1 MTQQNPGQPYIPP
14 SASSGSGAYNPQQY
28 QAQTSQYQAGGATS
42 AASAQYQTT
51 GAQASYQPQA
61 SFQQTGQQFAMA
73 PAQDSFFANLMDT
86 SRDFV
91 NKFGRLI
98 FILAAI
104 AILVNLFYTAYSMGL
119 TQGEVK
125 LTKSLDDT
133 EYKYNFLQFF
143 VTFILNAPWAIAEIG
158 LVRMFIELV
167 RNSTSNR
174 GAAA

>member
-42 AASAQYQTT
+42 AASAQYQT
-51 GAQASYQPQA
+51 GAQAPYQPQA

-91 NKFGRLI
+91 NKFGKLV
-98 FILAAI
+98 FLVAVI
-104 AILVNLFYTAYSMGL
+104 AILVNLIYGAYNEGRSVSSLVRLDGDYNALQFLLNLLANIPWAL
-119 TQGEVK
+119 TQ
-125 LTKSLDDT
+125 
-133 EYKYNFLQFF
+133 
-143 VTFILNAPWAIAEIG
+143 IG
-158 LVRMFIELV
+158 LVRLFIELV
-167 RNSTSNR
+167 RNTTPNR

>member
-42 AASAQYQTT
+42 AASAQYQT
-51 GAQASYQPQA
+51 GAQAPYQPQA
-61 SFQQTGQQFAMA
+61 SFQQTGQQFAVA
-73 PAQDSFFANLMDT
+73 PPQDSFFRSLMDT
-86 SRDFV
+86 SRSFV
-91 NKFGRLI
+91 DKFGRLV
-98 FILAAI
+98 FLLAVI
-104 AILVNLFYTAYSMGL
+104 AIVVNLFYTAYSVGL
-119 TQGEVK
+119 TQGDLELSK
-125 LTKSLDDT
+125 NFNT

-143 VTFILNAPWAIAEIG
+143 VTLILNAPWAIAQIG

-167 RNSTSNR
+167 RNTSNR

>member
-42 AASAQYQTT
+42 AASAQYQT
-51 GAQASYQPQA
+51 GAQAPYQPQA

-86 SRDFV
+86 SRSFA
-91 NKFGRLI
+91 NKFSGLV
-98 FILAAI
+98 FILAIFAI
-104 AILVNLFYTAYSMGL
+104 TVNLIYGAYSAGG
-119 TQGEVK
+119 TPTAVFANGG
-125 LTKSLDDT
+125 D
-133 EYKYNFLQFF
+133 YNALQFL
-143 VTFILNAPWAIAEIG
+143 LNLLANIPWALVQIG
-158 LVRMFIELV
+158 LVRLFIELV
-167 RNSTSNR
+167 RNTTPNR

>member
-42 AASAQYQTT
+42 AQYQT
-51 GAQASYQPQA
+51 GAQAPYQPQA

-91 NKFGRLI
+91 NKFGKLV
-98 FILAAI
+98 FLVAVI
-104 AILVNLFYTAYSMGL
+104 AILVNLIYGAYNEGRSVSSLVRLDGDYNALQFLLNLLANIPWAL
-119 TQGEVK
+119 TQ
-125 LTKSLDDT
+125 
-133 EYKYNFLQFF
+133 
-143 VTFILNAPWAIAEIG
+143 IG
-158 LVRMFIELV
+158 LVRLFIELV

>member
-42 AASAQYQTT
+42 AASAQYQT
-51 GAQASYQPQA
+51 GAQAPYQPQA
-61 SFQQTGQQFAMA
+61 SFQQTGQQFAVA
-73 PAQDSFFANLMDT
+73 PPQDSFFTSLMDT
-86 SRDFV
+86 SRSFV
-91 NKFGRLI
+91 DKFGRLV
-98 FILAAI
+98 FLLAAF
-104 AILVNLFYTAYSMGL
+104 AILVNLIYGAYNEGRSVSSLIGL
-119 TQGEVK
+119 G
-125 LTKSLDDT
+125 SDDF
-133 EYKYNFLQFF
+133 NALQFL
-143 VTFILNAPWAIAEIG
+143 LNLLANIPWALVQIV

>member
-51 GAQASYQPQA
+51 GAQAPYQPQA

-86 SRDFV
+86 SRSFV
-91 NKFGRLI
+91 DKFGRLV
-98 FILAAI
+98 FLVAVI
-104 AILVNLFYTAYSMGL
+104 AIVVNLIYGAYDAGHSPSALIASNG
-119 TQGEVK
+119 
-125 LTKSLDDT
+125 D
-133 EYKYNFLQFF
+133 YNALQFL
-143 VTFILNAPWAIAEIG
+143 LNMLANIPWALAEIG
-158 LVRMFIELV
+158 LVRLFIELV

>member
-28 QAQTSQYQAGGATS
+28 QAQTSQYQAGGA
-42 AASAQYQTT
+42 ASAQYPTT
-51 GAQASYQPQA
+51 GAQAPYQPQA

-91 NKFGRLI
+91 NKFGKLV
-98 FILAAI
+98 FLVAVI
-104 AILVNLFYTAYSMGL
+104 AILVNLIYGAYNEGRSVSSLVRLDGDYNALQFLLNLLANIPWAL
-119 TQGEVK
+119 TQ
-125 LTKSLDDT
+125 
-133 EYKYNFLQFF
+133 
-143 VTFILNAPWAIAEIG
+143 IG
-158 LVRMFIELV
+158 LVRLFIELV
-167 RNSTSNR
+167 RNTTPNR

>member
-51 GAQASYQPQA
+51 GAQAPYQPQA

-91 NKFGRLI
+91 NKFGKLV
-98 FILAAI
+98 FLVAVI
-104 AILVNLFYTAYSMGL
+104 AILVNLIYGAYNEGRSVSSLVRLDGDYNALQFLLNLLANIPWAL
-119 TQGEVK
+119 TQ
-125 LTKSLDDT
+125 
-133 EYKYNFLQFF
+133 
-143 VTFILNAPWAIAEIG
+143 IG
-158 LVRMFIELV
+158 LVRLFIELV
-167 RNSTSNR
+167 RNTTPNR

>member
-42 AASAQYQTT
+42 AASAQYQT
-51 GAQASYQPQA
+51 GAQAPYQPQA
-61 SFQQTGQQFAMA
+61 SFQQTGQQFAVA
-73 PAQDSFFANLMDT
+73 PPQDSFFTSLMDT
-86 SRDFV
+86 SRSFV
-91 NKFGRLI
+91 DKFGRLV
-98 FILAAI
+98 FLLAVI
-104 AILVNLFYTAYSMGL
+104 AIVVNLFYTAYSVGL
-119 TQGEVK
+119 TQGDLELSK
-125 LTKSLDDT
+125 NFNT

-143 VTFILNAPWAIAEIG
+143 VTLILNAPWAIAQIG

-167 RNSTSNR
+167 RNTSNR

>member
-42 AASAQYQTT
+42 AQYQT
-51 GAQASYQPQA
+51 GAQAPYQPQA

-91 NKFGRLI
+91 NKFGKLV
-98 FILAAI
+98 FLVAVI
-104 AILVNLFYTAYSMGL
+104 AILVNLIYGAYNEGRSVSSLVRLDGDYNALQFLLNLLANIPWAL
-119 TQGEVK
+119 TQ
-125 LTKSLDDT
+125 
-133 EYKYNFLQFF
+133 
-143 VTFILNAPWAIAEIG
+143 IG
-158 LVRMFIELV
+158 LVRLFIELV
-167 RNSTSNR
+167 RNTSNR
-174 GAAA
+174 GA

>member
-42 AASAQYQTT
+42 AQYQT
-51 GAQASYQPQA
+51 GAQAPYQPQA

-86 SRDFV
+86 SRGFV
-91 NKFGRLI
+91 NRFGKLA
-98 FILAAI
+98 FILAVVAI
-104 AILVNLFYTAYSMGL
+104 GVNLFFTAIMAGL
-119 TQGEVK
+119 GPAGNGFD
-125 LTKSLDDT
+125 LDLGRFFFSLV
-133 EYKYNFLQFF
+133 FS
-143 VTFILNAPWAIAEIG
+143 APWALAQII
-158 LVRMFIELV
+158 LVRLFVELV
-167 RNSTSNR
+167 RNTTSSR

>member
-42 AASAQYQTT
+42 AASAQYQT

-61 SFQQTGQQFAMA
+61 SSFQQTGQQFAVA
-73 PAQDSFFANLMDT
+73 PTQDSFFANLMDT

-91 NKFGRLI
+91 NKFGKLV
-98 FILAAI
+98 FLVAVI
-104 AILVNLFYTAYSMGL
+104 AILVNLIYGAYNEGRSVSSLVRLDGDYNALQFLLNLLANIPWAL
-119 TQGEVK
+119 TQ
-125 LTKSLDDT
+125 
-133 EYKYNFLQFF
+133 
-143 VTFILNAPWAIAEIG
+143 IG
-158 LVRMFIELV
+158 LVRLFIELV

>member
-42 AASAQYQTT
+42 AASAQYQT
-51 GAQASYQPQA
+51 GAQAPYQPQA
-61 SFQQTGQQFAMA
+61 SFQQTGQQFAVA
-73 PAQDSFFANLMDT
+73 PPQDSFFRSLMDT
-86 SRDFV
+86 SRGFV
-91 NKFGRLI
+91 NKFGRLV
-98 FILAAI
+98 FLLAVI
-104 AILVNLFYTAYSMGL
+104 AILVNLFYTAYSVGL
-119 TQGEVK
+119 TQGE
-125 LTKSLDDT
+125 LELGKSFDT

-143 VTFILNAPWAIAEIG
+143 VTLILNAPWAIAQIG

-167 RNSTSNR
+167 RNTSNR

>member
-42 AASAQYQTT
+42 AASAQYQT
-51 GAQASYQPQA
+51 GAQAPYQPQA
-61 SFQQTGQQFAMA
+61 SFQQTGQQFAVA
-73 PAQDSFFANLMDT
+73 PPQDSFFRSLMDT
-86 SRDFV
+86 SRGFV
-91 NKFGRLI
+91 NKFGRLV
-98 FILAAI
+98 FLLAVI
-104 AILVNLFYTAYSMGL
+104 AILVNLFYTAYSVGL
-119 TQGEVK
+119 TQGE
-125 LTKSLDDT
+125 LELNNKSFDT

-143 VTFILNAPWAIAEIG
+143 VTLILNAPWAIAQIG

-167 RNSTSNR
+167 RNTSNR

>member
-42 AASAQYQTT
+42 AQYQT
-51 GAQASYQPQA
+51 GAQAPYQPQA

-86 SRDFV
+86 SRSFV
-91 NKFGRLI
+91 DKFGRLV
-98 FILAAI
+98 FLLAVI
-104 AILVNLFYTAYSMGL
+104 AIVVNLVYGAYNEGRSVSSLVHLDGDYNALQFLVNLLA
-119 TQGEVK
+119 
-125 LTKSLDDT
+125 
-133 EYKYNFLQFF
+133 N
-143 VTFILNAPWAIAEIG
+143 IPWALAEIG
-158 LVRMFIELV
+158 LVRLFIELV

>member
-42 AASAQYQTT
+42 AQYQT
-51 GAQASYQPQA
+51 GAQAPYQPQA

-91 NKFGRLI
+91 NKFGKLV
-98 FILAAI
+98 FLVAVI
-104 AILVNLFYTAYSMGL
+104 AILVNLIYGAYNEGRS
-119 TQGEVK
+119 VS
-125 LTKSLDDT
+125 SLVRLDGD
-133 EYKYNFLQFF
+133 YNALQFL
-143 VTFILNAPWAIAEIG
+143 LNLLANIPWALTAPPPTHE
-158 LVRMFIELV
+158 
-167 RNSTSNR
+167 
-174 GAAA
+174 

>member
-42 AASAQYQTT
+42 AQYQT
-51 GAQASYQPQA
+51 GAQAPYQPQA

-91 NKFGRLI
+91 NKFGKLV
-98 FILAAI
+98 FLVAVI
-104 AILVNLFYTAYSMGL
+104 AILVNLIYGAYNEGRSVSSLVRLDGDYNALQFLLNLLANIPWAL
-119 TQGEVK
+119 TQ
-125 LTKSLDDT
+125 
-133 EYKYNFLQFF
+133 
-143 VTFILNAPWAIAEIG
+143 IG
-158 LVRMFIELV
+158 LVRLFIELV
-167 RNSTSNR
+167 RNTTPNR

>member
-51 GAQASYQPQA
+51 GAQAPYQPQA

-91 NKFGRLI
+91 NKFGKLV
-98 FILAAI
+98 FLVAVI
-104 AILVNLFYTAYSMGL
+104 AILVNLIYGAYNEGRSVSSLIGL
-119 TQGEVK
+119 G
-125 LTKSLDDT
+125 SDDF
-133 EYKYNFLQFF
+133 NALQFL
-143 VTFILNAPWAIAEIG
+143 LNLLANIPWALAQIG
-158 LVRMFIELV
+158 LVRLFIELV
-167 RNSTSNR
+167 RNTSNR

>member
-51 GAQASYQPQA
+51 GAQAPYQPQA
-61 SFQQTGQQFAMA
+61 SFQQTGQQFAVA

-86 SRDFV
+86 SRGFV
-91 NKFGRLI
+91 NKFGKLI
-98 FILAAI
+98 FLLVAI
-104 AILVNLFYTAYSMGL
+104 AILLNLFATAVTTALSYNSATEDYSFAP
-119 TQGEVK
+119 GE
-125 LTKSLDDT
+125 
-133 EYKYNFLQFF
+133 FF
-143 VTFILNAPWAIAEIG
+143 ATLVLGIPWALVQVV
-158 LVRMFIELV
+158 LVRLFIELV
-167 RNSTSNR
+167 RNTTPNK